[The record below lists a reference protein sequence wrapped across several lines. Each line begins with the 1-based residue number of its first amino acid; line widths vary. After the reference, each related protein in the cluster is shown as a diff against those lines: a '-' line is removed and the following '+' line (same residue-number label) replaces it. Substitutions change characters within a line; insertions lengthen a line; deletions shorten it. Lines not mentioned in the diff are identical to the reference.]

1 MEQERKKNDVSKC
14 EVHTWSCSV
23 ETVGRVGGGQWRS
36 WPAIAESLFGHT
48 DTSVGQVSDVVSCMP
63 PM

>member
-1 MEQERKKNDVSKC
+1 
-14 EVHTWSCSV
+14 V

-48 DTSVGQVSDVVSCMP
+48 DTSVEQVSDVVSCMP